1 MHVAQLNVARLRA
14 PLADAANRSFVAA
27 LEPVNAIADATP
39 GFVWRLVGDGGDATD
54 VRLDNDPLVI
64 VNLSVWESL
73 TALRAFTLT
82 GEHRTV
88 LAQRRAW
95 FDPWD
100 GPHVVLWHVAPGLR
114 PTLTEALERLALLA
128 ARGPSPDAFG
138 LNGLGAARMEDR

>member
-14 PLADAANRSFVAA
+14 PLADGANRAFVAA
-27 LEPVNAIADATP
+27 LEPVNALADAAP

-54 VRLDNDPLVI
+54 VRLDDDPLVI

-73 TALRAFTLT
+73 AALRAFALA
-82 GEHRTV
+82 GEHRAV

-100 GPHVVLWHVAPGLR
+100 GPHVVLWHVAPGFR
-114 PTLTEALERLALLA
+114 PTLAEAMARLALLA
-128 ARGPSPDAFG
+128 ERGPRPEAFG
-138 LNGLGAARMEDR
+138 LNGLGADLGAER

>member
-14 PLADAANRSFVAA
+14 PLSDSANRSFVAA
-27 LEPVNAIADATP
+27 LEPVNAIADAAP
-39 GFVWRLVGDGGDATD
+39 GFVWRLVGDGDDATD

-82 GEHRTV
+82 GEHRAV

-100 GPHVVLWHVAPGLR
+100 GPHVVLWHVAPGQR

-138 LNGLGAARMEDR
+138 LNGHGAARMEDR